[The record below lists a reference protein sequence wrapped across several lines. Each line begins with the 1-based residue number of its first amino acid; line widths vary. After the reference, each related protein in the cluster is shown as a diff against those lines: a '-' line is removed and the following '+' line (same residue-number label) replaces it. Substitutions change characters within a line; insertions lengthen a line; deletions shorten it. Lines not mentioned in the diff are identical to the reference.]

1 MWKWVA
7 VPVPA
12 ARKVGVIMNDRQQ
25 EMVGILLRHS
35 NRFLLVKDITEEL
48 HCSEKTVRN
57 DLKVIEAELKRY
69 SSAAL
74 VRKPGL
80 GVCLEVDEND
90 KSWIYRD
97 FYISGIKENRM
108 EEGDRLIEMAFELL
122 MNPSAVTVGEL
133 AAKFY
138 VSKSVIKK
146 DLDLLGNWLGSFDLT
161 METKQRIGLTLEGTE
176 RDKRSALS
184 RLHELVNSNMPGND
198 FIINQFSPHE
208 VTSITAWMR
217 DLQKKYALSFTDD
230 SFDRIVIHTLLM
242 LKRTKLQQFIA
253 MPEEEIAF
261 LKRHKEYR
269 WAVELLKRME
279 QAFSIRFPDSE
290 RAYLTLHFLGGKFLQ
305 RNSVESNDS
314 DELLSKVITAMVT
327 SLSRTHE
334 VDFKK
339 DEELLE
345 GLRVHLHSTLNRLKH
360 GLPVSNVMLQEIKKM
375 YPYLFDQIL
384 FAIDEMNQTLP
395 LEIPEEEAAY
405 LTLHFQAS
413 LERLK
418 NKHLAVKKAVI
429 VCHMGIGMSQL
440 LRTKVERKFQTV
452 QVEDCIAHSELQ
464 AFLKRDEVDFIISTI
479 SLEAVEKP
487 HIVVSPLFG
496 KGDEERLAEMISQ
509 LGKTPRSSENS
520 MILSYTD
527 PFLVFPNLQETNKY
541 EIIKKLSLDLFK
553 KGYVE
558 KEYTE
563 SAMIRERMAATTVGS
578 GIAIPHGNPKYIRQS
593 VIAIATL
600 PEPVEWG
607 AEKASLVFLLAVRDD
622 KQEKV
627 KQLFR
632 EISLLSEDPDRIQAL
647 LKEKDRLQ
655 LLSKFNGS

>member
-1 MWKWVA
+1 
-7 VPVPA
+7 
-12 ARKVGVIMNDRQQ
+12 MNDRQQ

-48 HCSEKTVRN
+48 DCSEKTVRN

-80 GVCLEVDEND
+80 GVCLEVDDND
-90 KSWIYRD
+90 KSKIYRD
-97 FYISGIKENRM
+97 LYLSGTKENRM
-108 EEGDRLIEMAFELL
+108 EEEDRLIEIAFELL
-122 MNPSAVTVGEL
+122 MSPSAVTVGEL
-133 AAKFY
+133 ATKFY

-146 DLDLLGNWLGSFDLT
+146 DLEQLGNWLGSLDLT
-161 METKQRIGLTLEGTE
+161 VETKQRIGLTLEGTE
-176 RDKRSALS
+176 KDKRSALA
-184 RLHELVNSNMPGND
+184 RLPELVTANMPGND
-198 FIINQFSPHE
+198 FIKNQFSPHE
-208 VTSITAWMR
+208 ITSITSWVR
-217 DLQKKYALSFTDD
+217 DLQKKYALSFTDE
-230 SFDRIVIHTLLM
+230 SFERIVIHTLLM

-253 MPEEEIAF
+253 MPDEEAAF
-261 LKRHKEYR
+261 IKEHKEYR
-269 WAVELLKRME
+269 WAGELMDRME

-305 RNSVESNDS
+305 MNDVESDGN
-314 DELLSKVITAMVT
+314 DELLSNVITAMAD
-327 SLSRTHE
+327 SLSRTHA
-334 VDFKK
+334 VNFNN

-384 FAIDEMNQTLP
+384 FAIEEMNQTLT

-440 LRTKVERKFQTV
+440 LRTKIERKFQTV

-464 AFLKRDEVDFIISTI
+464 AFLKRSEVDFIISTI
-479 SLEAVEKP
+479 SLETVGKP
-487 HIVVSPLFG
+487 RIVVSPLFD
-496 KGDEERLAEMISQ
+496 KVDEERLAEKVSQ
-509 LGKTPRSSENS
+509 LGKTPQSSEKS

-527 PFLVFPNLQETNKY
+527 PFLVFPHLQETNRY

-563 SAMIRERMAATTVGS
+563 SAMIRERMAGTTLGS

-600 PEPVEWG
+600 TEPVEWG
-607 AEKASLVFLLAVRDD
+607 AEKVSLVFLLAVRDD

-627 KQLFR
+627 KRLFR

-647 LKEKDRLQ
+647 IKEKDRMQ
-655 LLSKFNGS
+655 LLSKFKRS

>member
-1 MWKWVA
+1 
-7 VPVPA
+7 
-12 ARKVGVIMNDRQQ
+12 MNDRQQ

-48 HCSEKTVRN
+48 NCSEKTVRN
-57 DLKVIEAELKRY
+57 DLKVIEAELKGY

-90 KSWIYRD
+90 KSKIYRD
-97 FYISGIKENRM
+97 LYINGTKENRM
-108 EEGDRLIEMAFELL
+108 EEEDRLIEIAFELL
-122 MNPSAVTVGEL
+122 MSPSAVTVGEL
-133 AAKFY
+133 AAEFY

-161 METKQRIGLTLEGTE
+161 VETKQRIGLTLEGTE
-176 RDKRSALS
+176 KDKRSALA
-184 RLHELVNSNMPGND
+184 RLPELVNTNND
-198 FIINQFSPHE
+198 FIKNQFSPHE
-208 VTSITAWMR
+208 ISSITAWMR
-217 DLQKKYALSFTDD
+217 DLQKKYALSFTDE
-230 SFDRIVIHTLLM
+230 SFERIVLHSLLM

-253 MPEEEIAF
+253 MPDEEVES
-261 LKRHKEYR
+261 LKGHKEYR
-269 WAVELLKRME
+269 WAGELLDRME

-305 RNSVESNDS
+305 MNEVESDGT
-314 DELLSKVITAMVT
+314 DELLSKVITAMVN
-327 SLSRTHE
+327 SLSRTHA
-334 VDFKK
+334 VHFNH

-384 FAIDEMNQTLP
+384 FAIEEMNQTLP

-440 LRTKVERKFQTV
+440 LRTKIERKFQTV

-464 AFLKRDEVDFIISTI
+464 AFLKRRAVDFIISTI
-479 SLEAVEKP
+479 SLEAAGKP
-487 HIVVSPLFG
+487 YIVVSPLFD
-496 KGDEERLAEMISQ
+496 KVDEERLVEMVSQ
-509 LGKTPRSSENS
+509 LGKAPQSSGKS
-520 MILSYTD
+520 MILSCTD
-527 PFLVFPNLQETNKY
+527 PFLVFPHLQETNRY
-541 EIIKKLSLDLFK
+541 EIIKKLSLDLFR

-563 SAMIRERMAATTVGS
+563 SAMIRERLAATTVGA

-593 VIAIATL
+593 VIAIGTL
-600 PEPVEWG
+600 TEPVEWG
-607 AEKASLVFLLAVRDD
+607 AEKVSLVFLLAVRDD

-627 KQLFR
+627 KRLFR
-632 EISLLSEDPDRIQAL
+632 EISLLSEDPDRIQSV

-655 LLSKFNGS
+655 LLSILK

>member
-1 MWKWVA
+1 
-7 VPVPA
+7 
-12 ARKVGVIMNDRQQ
+12 
-25 EMVGILLRHS
+25 MVGILLRLS

-48 HCSEKTVRN
+48 NCSEKTVRN
-57 DLKVIEAELKRY
+57 DLKVIEVELKRY

-90 KSWIYRD
+90 KSKIYRD
-97 FYISGIKENRM
+97 LYISGTKENRM
-108 EEGDRLIEMAFELL
+108 DEEDRLIEIAFELL
-122 MNPSAVTVGEL
+122 MSPSAVTVGKL
-133 AAKFY
+133 ATKFY

-146 DLDLLGNWLGSFDLT
+146 DLDLFGNWLSSFDLT
-161 METKQRIGLTLEGTE
+161 VETKQRVGLTVEGTE
-176 RDKRSALS
+176 KDKRSALA
-184 RLHELVNSNMPGND
+184 RLPELVNTNND
-198 FIINQFSPHE
+198 FIKNQFSLHE
-208 VTSITAWMR
+208 IASITAWMR
-217 DLQKKYALSFTDD
+217 DLQKKYALSFTDE
-230 SFDRIVIHTLLM
+230 SFERIVLHSLLM

-253 MPEEEIAF
+253 MPDEEVES
-261 LKRHKEYR
+261 LKGHKEYR
-269 WAVELLKRME
+269 WTGELLDRME
-279 QAFSIRFPDSE
+279 QAFSIRFPDWE
-290 RAYLTLHFLGGKFLQ
+290 RAYLTLHFLGGKLLQ
-305 RNSVESNDS
+305 MNEVDPDGNE
-314 DELLSKVITAMVT
+314 ELLSKIITAMVN
-327 SLSRTHE
+327 SLSKSHA
-334 VDFKK
+334 VYFKH

-345 GLRVHLHSTLNRLKH
+345 GLRVHLYSTINRLKH

-384 FAIDEMNQTLP
+384 FAIEEMNQTLP

-440 LRTKVERKFQTV
+440 LRTKIERKFQTV

-464 AFLKRDEVDFIISTI
+464 AFLKRREVDFIISTI
-479 SLEAVEKP
+479 SLEAAGKP
-487 HIVVSPLFG
+487 HIVVTPLFD
-496 KGDEERLAEMISQ
+496 KVDEERLVEMVRK
-509 LGKTPRSSENS
+509 LGKTPRSSEKS

-527 PFLVFPNLQETNKY
+527 PFLVFPHFQETNRY

-558 KEYTE
+558 KEYME
-563 SAMIRERMAATTVGS
+563 SAMIRERMAATTVGA

-607 AEKASLVFLLAVRDD
+607 AEKVSLVFLLAVRDD

-632 EISLLSEDPDRIQAL
+632 EISLLSEDPDRIQSV

-655 LLSKFNGS
+655 VLSKFNGS